1 MSCGESILAPMRY
14 GIDAP
19 TLLLIAS
26 GDIVV
31 APTHSLLAPNRVL
44 PDLLAILLA
53 EVRSGARNEKD
64 ALAIHTRATETKIRL
79 LGDRVSR
86 RTAWNL
92 AREHDWPELRD
103 AEYISVV
110 KLQADA
116 LATADPRLTDTA
128 GTIVTVVSPAALST
142 T

>member
-1 MSCGESILAPMRY
+1 MRF

-26 GDIVV
+26 GDVVV
-31 APTHSLLAPNRVL
+31 AAGNSLVAPNRVMS
-44 PDLLAILLA
+44 DLLEILLA
-53 EVRSGARNEKD
+53 EVRSGSRDERD

-79 LGDRVSR
+79 LVDRVSR
-86 RTAWNL
+86 RTVWNL
-92 AREHDWPELRD
+92 AREHDWSALRD

-116 LATADPRLTDTA
+116 LVTPDARLAGRAT
-128 GTIVTVVSPAALST
+128 TIVAVAPPAALPKGEGCLQHF
-142 T
+142 